1 MGSRLRYCYIATLFL
16 TVSGSVQ
23 PETLKAA
30 TNPRYVCEDNRIVR
44 VGEFVAVTIAQT
56 HNGQPL
62 SWDANGSQLLL
73 QKGKPDSVRILPDE
87 NYGWVLG
94 SCLVSPILVRLSR
107 DKSDPT
113 SVDSYLVS
121 SPETTGAYNVV
132 IGAFGPGNVYG
143 RFYLEKVPGSTTNT
157 PGPEFRFGDEF
168 VIRGARQDWWLV
180 VPSGAVEG
188 SKITLSQNPADATR
202 FTFSHP

>member
-1 MGSRLRYCYIATLFL
+1 MNRRLKNFYVATFAFALIGFAHAEPL
-16 TVSGSVQ
+16 N
-23 PETLKAA
+23 AA
-30 TNPRYVCEDNRIVR
+30 TNPRYICEDNKIVR
-44 VGEFVAVTIAQT
+44 VGEFVAVTVAST
-56 HNGQPL
+56 HNGQPF
-62 SWDANGSQLLL
+62 SWDANGSILIL

-121 SPETTGAYNVV
+121 SPETTGANNVV

-157 PGPEFRFGDEF
+157 SGPEFRFEMN
-168 VIRGARQDWWLV
+168 
-180 VPSGAVEG
+180 S
-188 SKITLSQNPADATR
+188 
-202 FTFSHP
+202 